1 METLLSH
8 QNQNQIIHKSS
19 TDLKSNKNTSKNPI
33 LKTLICS
40 ASKNLELFCQTLSNA
55 KEKYKSEADGFLAFI
70 KKNEENINKLI
81 SDKTKYYN
89 SMRDKVNDVIKSEK
103 LIENLSLNEDTE
115 LHQIVDECNNYSI
128 FYKNIKAI
136 QDEISNL
143 KILKENKSLKEY
155 LENAKALLDI
165 EAQNIN
171 TSKISNLMEIEN
183 FENISFANN
192 NTSVNEDLEKDK
204 VKSDLKNENQASIKN
219 NKNNNNQKNSNTF
232 TSKNKNNHNEEKSSE
247 SSESEKVANK
257 YLKYETPSSNKFLSK
272 KRLKLSDGDIESTNT
287 NNQDE
292 IDLIKDSEEISS
304 NEEDKKINEVTKDD
318 KYSNNIS
325 KDSLNTKK
333 NYKNSMKRELNGLG
347 LSSKIAAA
355 LLTKKNILNSNNN
368 TNNTNNTNNNPNKIM
383 NGSSN
388 ETSNK
393 ENNSFKNKEKDKDKD
408 REKDKQDITSQITL
422 NSVYS
427 DTIDLISSTNP
438 NLNNC
443 SNINNPA
450 KKYETKNETKNDI
463 KNNIKNE
470 GNSAAATNG
479 TSNNKFKSKP
489 KNSGTAVAA
498 NAENKIKNQTSEPNI
513 NQKEEIQITNSSN
526 IKTNN
531 NNQNNCVKHKPDNL
545 HPDNPLIKSPK
556 FIEISNELR
565 RNMESLSLLVKKD
578 HNNFSEFINE
588 NFEECLFKQRIF
600 YCEFDMLNKHKK
612 LTSDLLGKDQIFENS
627 ENYEFVK
634 LTIVRKGKQN
644 INNLLKSMEN
654 FFKQYIK
661 RKDIDGSAVIKGT
674 LNGSFEKLQKYFT
687 LQMRSFEYC
696 EAIQLEVY
704 LFKWDLFYDYND
716 KEDKT
721 NLDNN
726 LTKQY
731 VNYGNMLRETRI
743 LAKKKNLMVQASSMD
758 ATGINVNN

>member
-81 SDKTKYYN
+81 SDKTK
-89 SMRDKVNDVIKSEK
+89 
-103 LIENLSLNEDTE
+103 
-115 LHQIVDECNNYSI
+115 HQIVDECNNYSI

-333 NYKNSMKRELNGLG
+333 NYKNSMK
-347 LSSKIAAA
+347 
-355 LLTKKNILNSNNN
+355 
-368 TNNTNNTNNNPNKIM
+368 
-383 NGSSN
+383 SN